1 MRSSPTNQPTLG
13 SGADHALTPLGGLSK
28 PVTPIPL
35 PLSDLADVAGL
46 PGVTVRCAP
55 EDISNA
61 LSILL
66 SRCTD
71 GWVSLPSAT
80 VAAMLTT
87 FSALAIEPNAKN
99 DDKRA
104 QAELNASV
112 QFSNPQQAAK
122 LTSSSALGL
131 LFRVNHVIV
140 TQSSCSLVV

>member
-1 MRSSPTNQPTLG
+1 MQSSTTNRPTLG

-35 PLSDLADVAGL
+35 PLSDLVEVAGL
-46 PGVTVRCAP
+46 PGVTVRCPP

-87 FSALAIEPNAKN
+87 FSALAIESKCKERRQRSSGGVECFSAVQQPS
-99 DDKRA
+99 
-104 QAELNASV
+104 ASS
-112 QFSNPQQAAK
+112 QDYFYFN
-122 LTSSSALGL
+122 LGL